1 MPLVPGPD
9 GAITAPDNRRQ
20 VTVAVD
26 LIERLL
32 LVAMYI
38 WFLYHILPS
47 IWGQPYNMLTM
58 ATETFTVGLVL
69 IRRPGTT
76 ATTLYAW
83 AVAFVGTC
91 LPLSV
96 IPGGTAL
103 VPVWGAAFI
112 MLYGVLISFSA
123 KLSLRRSFGVVAAS
137 RGVRRSGPY
146 RFVRHPMY
154 LGYSLTN
161 IGFLLLNPSL
171 WNLGIYSFTFVA
183 AVLRI
188 GEEEKMLSQDKDY
201 RDYAEAVHSRLIPG
215 LY

>member
-9 GAITAPDNRRQ
+9 GAIAAPDSRRQ
-20 VTVAVD
+20 AAVAVD
-26 LIERLL
+26 VVERLL
-32 LVAMYI
+32 LVGMYI

-58 ATETFTVGLVL
+58 ATETFTVALVL
-69 IRRPGTT
+69 VRRPGNT
-76 ATTLYAW
+76 ATTFYAW

-96 IPGGTAL
+96 IPGGSPL
-103 VPVWGAAFI
+103 VPVWGAAFV
-112 MLYGVLISFSA
+112 MLYGVLVSFSA

-154 LGYSLTN
+154 LGYTLTN

-171 WNLGIYSFTFVA
+171 WNLGIYSVTFIA
-183 AVLRI
+183 TLLRI
-188 GEEEKMLSQDKDY
+188 GEDEKMLCRDEDY
-201 RDYAEAVHSRLIPG
+201 RDYAGAVHSRLIPG